1 MILKVIEMRKVFYMM
16 VLLVFTGW
24 GCELYDERVL
34 PVVGIYEGQVVGV
47 SAPFRFNISVKAG
60 DRLLVDAPL
69 DGEIW
74 DVITLEIDHKDEPRM
89 LVTIHNQTLEQG
101 VTVRGSGFYLNG
113 TLQLNYTINGFGER
127 RNYKLVGRQW

>member
-1 MILKVIEMRKVFYMM
+1 MLKVIEMRKVFYMA

-34 PVVGIYEGQVVGV
+34 PVVGIYEGQVAGV
-47 SAPFRFNISVKAG
+47 SAPFRFNISAKAG
-60 DRLLVDAPL
+60 DKLLVDAPL

-74 DVITLEIDHKDEPRM
+74 NVTTIEIDNKDEPRM
-89 LVTIHNQTLEQG
+89 RVIIHNQTLEEG